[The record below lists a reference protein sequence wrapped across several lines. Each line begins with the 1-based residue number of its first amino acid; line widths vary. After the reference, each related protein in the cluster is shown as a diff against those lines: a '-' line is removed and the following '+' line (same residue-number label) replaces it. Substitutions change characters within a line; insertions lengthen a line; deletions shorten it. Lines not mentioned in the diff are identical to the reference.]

1 MKREEIR
8 WIPKK
13 PECTG
18 GQATFITVDLNV
30 IEPAII
36 LLLFGYALSIVMV
49 LVERAHHKFANQFQ
63 YYTLV
68 SCHNLMNASTR

>member
-36 LLLFGYALSIVMV
+36 LLVLGYALSIVIL
-49 LVERAHHKFANQFQ
+49 LVERVHYKFANQFQ
-63 YYTLV
+63 DYTLV
-68 SCHNLMNASTR
+68 SCHNLMIGSTR